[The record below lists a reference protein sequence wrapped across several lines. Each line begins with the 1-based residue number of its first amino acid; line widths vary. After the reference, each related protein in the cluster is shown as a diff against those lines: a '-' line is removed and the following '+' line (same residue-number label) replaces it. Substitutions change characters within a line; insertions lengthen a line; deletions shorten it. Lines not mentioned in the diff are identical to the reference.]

1 MGMVIILSLCLYPS
15 TFAYPPSQMS
25 VLYVYCN
32 ILEQKPARPPP
43 AAQFNPIP
51 LGIGIRVSYP
61 DRLHFGVR
69 GPFMT
74 SHPVYRA
81 RFSKK
86 IIFTSFRPFLCS
98 DLVLTL
104 PNYKKMENSKIWSP
118 WGCLWRHNRRFST
131 FRAIQRVLKY
141 LIINN
146 ISYGYLIRLKFTAR
160 LNSIHPTLFSYI
172 LLKLDP

>member
-1 MGMVIILSLCLYPS
+1 
-15 TFAYPPSQMS
+15 MS
-25 VLYVYCN
+25 Y
-32 ILEQKPARPPP
+32 IGPRPPP
-43 AAQFNPIP
+43 CGPIQPHIFLNPHTSGNRIP
-51 LGIGIRVSYP
+51 GVINP

-69 GPFMT
+69 GPLYDIT
-74 SHPVYRA
+74 SGVSGPI
-81 RFSKK
+81 FEK

-98 DLVLTL
+98 NLVLTL
-104 PNYKKMENSKIWSP
+104 PNYKNMEKSKIWSP